1 MFLLLKNVSCLLKA
15 YQDARQRFAFDY
27 NINLCTNNFEFKEGP
42 SLMEKRFSASAA
54 KMNFNGKTFIAIA
67 GGYGGNGRII
77 LDSDS
82 DSDSDSVELGRGN
95 ILDSVELLDVSSPGQ
110 SWIEGKN
117 NQITI
122 NFLNTI
128 LYTIQIF
135 II

>member
-1 MFLLLKNVSCLLKA
+1 MVKIDMNTIYIIGGYYADHHFEAPFFGSSDNTWIM
-15 YQDARQRFAFDY
+15 
-27 NINLCTNNFEFKEGP
+27 NTNTFEVKEGP

-67 GGYGGNGRII
+67 GGYGGNGRRI
-77 LDSDS
+77 
-82 DSDSDSVELGRGN
+82 